1 MPDRVREARQE
12 LMRVGLLGEVRADG
26 LIPDLILRSWRR
38 SISNSV
44 DGSAP
49 CRRQHEIDTDSVLCR
64 AAGPV
69 LDRWQQHLTDT
80 GTTLFLSDRAGSIVA
95 RRADDNR
102 LRRRLDNAH
111 AAEGFDYSE
120 ESVGTNGLG
129 TSIVEG
135 RAVYV
140 QGSQH
145 YNDAL
150 SELVCAAV
158 PVRTP
163 AGAVIASVSL
173 GGPVGTASRLM
184 VSLTKEIGQQIEERL
199 RATARP
205 QDLALAMSFM
215 RFTNSGRPTV
225 VMDHESLLAN
235 TPGLP
240 YVSVHSHVMLWEL
253 LSSHDWSSGDTAR
266 LLVEDTSVEV
276 VARRVLDGPRAHFVL
291 NFHDLRE
298 PGPTASSYAVTG
310 ERRRSVLSASAPT
323 SAPTPAAETRRAVAL
338 VEGMPGSGR
347 ATTART
353 LHARRESGTSLW
365 TTVVSSAEDTP
376 WATLTE
382 RLAEGTDVLVRRV
395 ENVGEHDA
403 HHLSRLVA
411 GQRSATQG
419 AGRRG
424 TLWITACSEYAPA
437 AVRRIIDGIGPLA
450 RTETLAR
457 TPERIPGLV
466 RDVLQ
471 QADPQGRHAFSPAAL
486 QALVQWHWPGNITE
500 LVDIVTAL
508 VRDVP
513 TPVIQRR
520 HLPERLRDA
529 PPRRRL
535 GLIEEAER
543 DAIIRALDTAAGNKS
558 EAATL
563 LGIGRTTLY
572 RKLRQLGLD
581 GDESA
586 LQQTQ

>member
-95 RRADDNR
+95 RRADDNG

-158 PVRTP
+158 PVCTP

-266 LLVEDTSVEV
+266 LLVGDTSVEV
-276 VARRVLDGPRAHFVL
+276 VARRILDGPRAHFVL

-298 PGPTASSYAVTG
+298 SGLTASSYAVTD
-310 ERRRSVLSASAPT
+310 ERRSPVL
-323 SAPTPAAETRRAVAL
+323 SAPTPATEPRHAVAL

-347 ATTART
+347 ATTARA
-353 LHARRESGTSLW
+353 LHARREADAPLW
-365 TTVVSSAEDTP
+365 TTVVTPAEDTP
-376 WATLTE
+376 WAALAE

-395 ENVGEHDA
+395 ENVAEHDA

-411 GQRSATQG
+411 GQRSQTRG
-419 AGRRG
+419 ADRQG

-466 RDVLQ
+466 RDILQ
-471 QADPQGRHAFSPAAL
+471 EADPQGRHAFSPAAL

-586 LQQTQ
+586 LQRTR

>member
-80 GTTLFLSDRAGSIVA
+80 ATTLFLSDRAGSIVA
-95 RRADDNR
+95 RRADDR
-102 LRRRLDNAH
+102 GLRRRLDNAH

-276 VARRVLDGPRAHFVL
+276 VARRILDGPRAHFVL

-298 PGPTASSYAVTG
+298 PAPTVSSCTVTD
-310 ERRRSVLSASAPT
+310 ERRRSPLAASAP
-323 SAPTPAAETRRAVAL
+323 AVEPGRAVAV
-338 VEGMPGSGR
+338 VEGIPGTGR

-353 LHARRESGTSLW
+353 LHARREVDAPLW
-365 TTVVSSAEDTP
+365 TTVVTPAEDTP
-376 WATLTE
+376 WAALAE

-411 GQRSATQG
+411 GQRSAMRG
-419 AGRRG
+419 AGRQG

-466 RDVLQ
+466 RDILQ
-471 QADPQGRHAFSPAAL
+471 TADPQGRHAFSPAAL

-500 LVDIVTAL
+500 LIDIVTAL

-513 TPVIQRR
+513 MPVIQRR

-543 DAIIRALDTAAGNKS
+543 DAIVRALDTAAGNKS

-586 LQQTQ
+586 LQRTQ

>member
-1 MPDRVREARQE
+1 MTDRVREARQE

-80 GTTLFLSDRAGSIVA
+80 GATLFLSDRAGSIVA
-95 RRADDNR
+95 RRADDR
-102 LRRRLDNAH
+102 GLRRRLDNAH

-276 VARRVLDGPRAHFVL
+276 VARRILDGPRAHFVL

-298 PGPTASSYAVTG
+298 PAPTVSSCTVTD
-310 ERRRSVLSASAPT
+310 ERRRSPLAASAP
-323 SAPTPAAETRRAVAL
+323 AVEPGRAVAV
-338 VEGMPGSGR
+338 VEGIPGTGR

-353 LHARRESGTSLW
+353 LHARREVDAPLW
-365 TTVVSSAEDTP
+365 TTVVTPAEDTP
-376 WATLTE
+376 WAALAE

-411 GQRSATQG
+411 GQRSAMRG
-419 AGRRG
+419 AGRQG

-466 RDVLQ
+466 RDILQ
-471 QADPQGRHAFSPAAL
+471 TADPQGRHAFSPAAL

-500 LVDIVTAL
+500 LIDIVTAL

-513 TPVIQRR
+513 MPVIQRR

-543 DAIIRALDTAAGNKS
+543 DAIVRALDTAAGNKS

-586 LQQTQ
+586 LQRTQ